1 MPIRI
6 ARWTLPL
13 ALAAWACL
21 GAVPLVEDPP
31 LIPVPKPG
39 DIAGTITPPAKVAS
53 LEAVSRATLKTYK
66 CESFDKQSGRFRF
79 AGLPG
84 DAEYDVRV
92 NTADGGTVEGIDL
105 SWIESRMLRLEAQR
119 RKDLKLPEER
129 KNQFGP
135 DDAKAVLKWVED
147 WKDFMELKRVLYLR
161 GDGTRAVL
169 LVELMRTRDFYSAGG
184 AFVWR
189 MELWYMQNE
198 FGGWDRLANSERVLH
213 RKRITPDEWKK
224 IDLQY
229 YPELSVFISADGKS
243 KPVHFTLPAKGDLSR
258 GRLRNTEPTAKT
270 EVHMFGVDTKGDAP
284 TTAPAKAE
292 E

>member
-1 MPIRI
+1 M
-6 ARWTLPL
+6 L
-13 ALAAWACL
+13 ALAVGACACL
-21 GAVPLVEDPP
+21 GGVQLVEDPP
-31 LIPVPKPG
+31 LIATPKPG
-39 DIAGTITPPAKVAS
+39 DITGTITPPAKVAS
-53 LEAVSRATLKTYK
+53 LEALSRATLKTYK
-66 CESFDKQSGRFRF
+66 CESFDKQSGAFRF

-92 NTADGGTVEGIDL
+92 TTTDGGTVEGIDL

-119 RKDLKLPEER
+119 RKDLGLPPER
-129 KNQFGP
+129 SNPFGP
-135 DDAKAVLKWVED
+135 DDVKAILKWVDD

-198 FGGWDRLANSERVLH
+198 FGGWDRLANAERVLH
-213 RKRITPDEWKK
+213 RKRISPDEWKR

-229 YPELSVFISADGKS
+229 YPELSVLIDAAGKC

-270 EVHMFGVDTKGDAP
+270 DVHLSGLDAKGEAP
-284 TTAPAKAE
+284 TTAPAKTE

>member
-1 MPIRI
+1 
-6 ARWTLPL
+6 
-13 ALAAWACL
+13 
-21 GAVPLVEDPP
+21 
-31 LIPVPKPG
+31 
-39 DIAGTITPPAKVAS
+39 
-53 LEAVSRATLKTYK
+53 
-66 CESFDKQSGRFRF
+66 
-79 AGLPG
+79 
-84 DAEYDVRV
+84 
-92 NTADGGTVEGIDL
+92 
-105 SWIESRMLRLEAQR
+105 MLRLEAQR

-129 KNQFGP
+129 KNPFSP
-135 DDAKAVLKWVED
+135 DDAKAILKWVDD

-198 FGGWDRLANSERVLH
+198 FGGWDRLANAERVLH

-229 YPELSVFISADGKS
+229 YPELSVSIDAGGNC
-243 KPVHFTLPAKGDLSR
+243 KPVHFTLSEKGDLSR
-258 GRLRNTEPTAKT
+258 GRLRNTDPTAKT
-270 EVHMFGVDTKGDAP
+270 EVHLSGLDAKGESP
-284 TTAPAKAE
+284 TTAPAKTE